1 MHASALATS
10 RPAAFLPH
18 KQAVR
23 QAHRSSVK
31 VMANF
36 HSLSAKTLDAEAVM
50 KKAVVH
56 APYVVSKV
64 FEVAGSLPTHWLNYA
79 SWSVFHRTKIDTL

>member
-1 MHASALATS
+1 VRFFDVATHPTTIMHASALATS

-23 QAHRSSVK
+23 QARRSSVK

-36 HSLSAKTLDAEAVM
+36 HSLSAKTLDG
-50 KKAVVH
+50 KAVLKQ
-56 APYVVSKV
+56 AAALCPSYVVTTV
-64 FEVAGSLPTHWLNYA
+64 QLMVW
-79 SWSVFHRTKIDTL
+79 